1 MCKCIFG
8 QDLRTIHFLNVI
20 FIELIQLITIIS
32 HENILYKR
40 DIK

>member
-1 MCKCIFG
+1 MFKCIFEYNKC
-8 QDLRTIHFLNVI
+8 FLNI
-20 FIELIQLITIIS
+20 ILIHNINQFINIIS